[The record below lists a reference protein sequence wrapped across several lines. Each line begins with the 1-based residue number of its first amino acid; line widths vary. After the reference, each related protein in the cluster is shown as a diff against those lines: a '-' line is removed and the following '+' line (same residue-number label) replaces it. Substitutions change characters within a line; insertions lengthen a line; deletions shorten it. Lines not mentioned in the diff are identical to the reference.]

1 MAFEYDRLIGSQS
14 ASANVDHC
22 HVAEH
27 KQIARRG
34 LLRAQGREKQECR
47 NN

>member
-22 HVAEH
+22 YVAEYE
-27 KQIARRG
+27 QMARRG
-34 LLRAQGREKQECR
+34 LLRAQRHEKQER
-47 NN
+47 RKN